1 MTIETEA
8 TSTELD
14 SVDRFLAEWSEDV
27 PELDIEVEGIVDRIY
42 ALSKRLRQ
50 SADDTF
56 AAYGLNHGEW
66 KVLLALRRTG
76 PPYRRS
82 PGWLAENLCLSSG
95 AMTNRLDRLEQADL
109 VRRLPDPKDRRA
121 LQVELTDEGHRV
133 WKESIG
139 AQATKEAGIASA
151 LDETEKRELTTLLR
165 KLMLSF
171 ERDQQP
177 ASLRR

>member
-1 MTIETEA
+1 VTVETSQKDQTA
-8 TSTELD
+8 TELD
-14 SVDRFLAEWSEDV
+14 SVDRFLEEWNEDV
-27 PELDIEVEGIVDRIY
+27 PELDLEVEGIVDRIY

-56 AAYGLNHGEW
+56 AVYGLNNGEW

-76 PPYRRS
+76 TPYRRS
-82 PGWLAENLCLSSG
+82 PGWLAEHLCLSSG
-95 AMTNRLDRLEQADL
+95 AMTNRLDRLEQAGL
-109 VRRLPDPKDRRA
+109 VQRLPDPKDRRA
-121 LQVELTDEGHRV
+121 LQVELTEEGHRV

-151 LDETEKRELTTLLR
+151 LDETEKRELTALLR

-171 ERDQQP
+171 ERDQ
-177 ASLRR
+177 